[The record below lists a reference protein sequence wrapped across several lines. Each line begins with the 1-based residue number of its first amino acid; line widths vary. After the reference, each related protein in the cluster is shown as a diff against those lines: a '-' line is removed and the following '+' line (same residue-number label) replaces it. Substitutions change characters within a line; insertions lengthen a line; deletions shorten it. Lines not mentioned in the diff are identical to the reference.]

1 MSGDEHTKPRVNAS
15 LLPNYLGRQ
24 VCLLGLAKNVDSSGT
39 FFTLT
44 TSDNQDVRVQMQE
57 PLSMHVAGLTEVQG
71 QVASRN
77 SVQCDNVVVFSDEAT
92 ESFDMALYQRA
103 LELTQRCSDHY
114 IQGGI
119 MED

>member
-1 MSGDEHTKPRVNAS
+1 MTKPRVNGS
-15 LLPNYLGRQ
+15 LLPNYMGRQ
-24 VCLLGLAKNVDSSGT
+24 VCLLGMAKNVDSSGN

-44 TSDNQDVRVQMQE
+44 TSDNQDVRIQMQQ
-57 PLSMHVAGLTEVQG
+57 PLDVHVAGLTEVHG

-77 SVQCDNVVVFSDEAT
+77 SVTCENVVVFSDEAT
-92 ESFDMALYQRA
+92 EKFDMALYQKA
-103 LELTQRCSDHY
+103 LELTQRCSNHY